1 MDILHLFQTIIIF
14 SISFIALFINNRS
27 YLNNASSEILFFS
40 VCVFVRFGSVSCSKI
55 KEEICSI
62 YPCAFVMLAVVC
74 SVFFSSSFISVCVC
88 VPGLALATMKCACL
102 ARIKC
107 WTNQNEK
114 FINIQMCVFLLLSF
128 FPPSALLAHSFIRS
142 ADHFHFF
149 VVVQMTD
156 CEWMLRVGYDLMA
169 VCWSFLLLFNVSF
182 IVCAATVLV
191 WESVSQRCAHF
202 SNM

>member
-1 MDILHLFQTIIIF
+1 MNLHAMDILHLFQTIIIF

-74 SVFFSSSFISVCVC
+74 SVFFLRRLFLCVC

-107 WTNQNEK
+107 
-114 FINIQMCVFLLLSF
+114 
-128 FPPSALLAHSFIRS
+128 
-142 ADHFHFF
+142 
-149 VVVQMTD
+149 
-156 CEWMLRVGYDLMA
+156 
-169 VCWSFLLLFNVSF
+169 
-182 IVCAATVLV
+182 
-191 WESVSQRCAHF
+191 
-202 SNM
+202 

>member
-1 MDILHLFQTIIIF
+1 MHPARFFFFGVCFCAIWF
-14 SISFIALFINNRS
+14 SLLQQNKRRDMFNLSMCFCYAGC
-27 YLNNASSEILFFS
+27 
-40 VCVFVRFGSVSCSKI
+40 CVFS
-55 KEEICSI
+55 
-62 YPCAFVMLAVVC
+62 
-74 SVFFSSSFISVCVC
+74 FFSSSFISVCVC

-114 FINIQMCVFLLLSF
+114 FINIQMCVFLLFSS